1 MVDMLTGA
9 SGQNAGSYIC
19 VCVRV
24 CEREAE
30 ARWYI
35 DKSVGACV
43 SRIFTR
49 ARVRARKARRKFER
63 RGSERESR
71 IGYRYK
77 YSVETEG
84 RAL

>member
-1 MVDMLTGA
+1 MRVA
-9 SGQNAGSYIC
+9 IY
-19 VCVRV
+19 VCVYVYVR
-24 CEREAE
+24 EREAE

-35 DKSVGACV
+35 DKSAGACV

-63 RGSERESR
+63 RGSAERESR
-71 IGYRYK
+71 IGYRYT